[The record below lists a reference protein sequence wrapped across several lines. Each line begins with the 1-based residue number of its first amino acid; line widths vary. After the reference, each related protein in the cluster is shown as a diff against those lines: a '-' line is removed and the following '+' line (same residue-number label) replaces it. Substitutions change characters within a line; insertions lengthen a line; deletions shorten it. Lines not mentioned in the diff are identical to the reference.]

1 MEQDKTYNDEIDLF
15 ELLQKLYERRWIIIG
30 ITAFTT
36 ALAILVS
43 VLMPKA
49 YKAEAV
55 VEVQTI
61 LQTIQGS
68 KIIIQTIQGSKTII
82 MQDPKIIDIP
92 EIQEGIK
99 VYKDDTLRDILKKVK
114 VSPIRN
120 SQNMAKMEVEGISPQ
135 IAKENLEKGLEI
147 INKRLFPQ
155 KIEEL
160 KRKYETRLNFIN
172 QAILNV
178 NSGKYVIFDLSKMV
192 DLLTEKEQIQKWLQ
206 DPKFV
211 ILVSDIQT
219 SSEPVRPKPL
229 LYTSIGFV
237 AGIFLG
243 IFVALVLE
251 AIKMSISHPEG

>member
-1 MEQDKTYNDEIDLF
+1 MAQDKTYNDEIDLF

-49 YKAEAV
+49 YKAEAI

-61 LQTIQGS
+61 QVS
-68 KIIIQTIQGSKTII
+68 KIII

-99 VYKDDTLRDILKKVK
+99 VYNDDTLRAVLKKVK

-120 SQNMAKMEVEGISPQ
+120 SRNMAKIEVEGSSPQ
-135 IAKENLEKGLEI
+135 IAKENLEKVLEI
-147 INKRLFPQ
+147 INKKLFPQ
-155 KIEEL
+155 KMEEI
-160 KRKYETRLNFIN
+160 KKKHEMRLNFIN

-178 NSGKYVIFDLSKMV
+178 NSGKYVIFGLSEVV